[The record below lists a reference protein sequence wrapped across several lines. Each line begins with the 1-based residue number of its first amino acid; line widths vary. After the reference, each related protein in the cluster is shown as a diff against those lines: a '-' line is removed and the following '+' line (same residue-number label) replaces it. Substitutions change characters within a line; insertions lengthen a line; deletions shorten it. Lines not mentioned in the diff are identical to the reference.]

1 MRYLKMKAKANVF
14 AIYFFCKN
22 VYPIVK
28 SYSKLSWRWVKY
40 VANQTTIYDYMALGF
55 CSARPSFKISHFTSQ
70 ASLSW
75 KKLSF
80 QNYMNWEMLSWV
92 SLSEFNQLGQLIVV
106 ASIDTELQLIFH
118 PIFHMCQSV
127 MFDLR
132 GTIMWL

>member
-92 SLSEFNQLGQLIVV
+92 SFSEFNQLGQLIVV

>member
-1 MRYLKMKAKANVF
+1 MRYLKMKANFF

-22 VYPIVK
+22 VCPIVK
-28 SYSKLSWRWVKY
+28 SYSKLSWRWVIF

-55 CSARPSFKISHFTSQ
+55 CSARPSLKISHFTSQ

-92 SLSEFNQLGQLIVV
+92 SFSEFNQLGQLIVV

>member
-1 MRYLKMKAKANVF
+1 MRYLKMKAKANFF

-40 VANQTTIYDYMALGF
+40 VANQTIYDYMALGF

-70 ASLSW
+70 ASLRW

-92 SLSEFNQLGQLIVV
+92 SFSEFNQLGQLIVV

>member
-1 MRYLKMKAKANVF
+1 MRYLKMKANFF
-14 AIYFFCKN
+14 AIYFFLQKCM
-22 VYPIVK
+22 
-28 SYSKLSWRWVKY
+28 SYSEELQQALLTMSYICCKPNNDLWLYGSWFLFSSPELENFAFYK
-40 VANQTTIYDYMALGF
+40 
-55 CSARPSFKISHFTSQ
+55 PSQ
-70 ASLSW
+70 PQL

-92 SLSEFNQLGQLIVV
+92 SFSEFNQLGQLITV